1 MMSIKSKSVGVA
13 RFGRILALAGTG
25 LAAVSMTAS
34 SIAQTVSD
42 DGTPQTSL
50 DIPNNLQI
58 FGKIDP
64 NVRKATAI
72 VNDSVITGTDVDQR
86 VGLIMAA
93 NQLNLSAEDKERL
106 KLQVLRSLIDETLQI
121 QDAKA
126 NEVSITQDEITQA
139 FNRVAGNFGKSP
151 TDFRAYLRQSGS
163 SDRSLKRQIE
173 AELAW
178 SRYLRRKVE
187 PQVNVGD
194 EEIKIIMDRMTKSKG
209 SEEYHLKEIYLSA
222 GPDRTQQVFD
232 QEKQMIAEIQKGTK
246 PFEYYAQYSEATTR
260 STGGDLDW
268 VSASQLGALPQSLAE
283 AARQMSVGQIAGPVE
298 VPGGFSILYL
308 IDKRKVLEAD
318 PRDAKLSLKQ
328 ISVKFAPNLTQADA
342 NARVALFAKEIQNIH
357 GCGGV
362 AKVASTIGADVVD
375 NDAVKIRDLPPQ
387 LQEIL
392 LKLQVGES
400 TPPFGSQ
407 KDGVRALVMCGRDDP
422 KDSSLPGVDQ
432 IRNQMEQQ
440 RVNRRA
446 QQMLRDLRRDAV
458 IEYR

>member
-1 MMSIKSKSVGVA
+1 MMSIKPAGL
-13 RFGRILALAGTG
+13 GRITAYAGTA
-25 LAAVSMTAS
+25 LMAVTMTAS
-34 SIAQTVSD
+34 SIAQTVGD
-42 DGTPQTSL
+42 DSTPQTSL
-50 DIPNNLQI
+50 NIPNNLQI
-58 FGKIDP
+58 FGKVDP

-86 VGLIMAA
+86 VALIIAA
-93 NQLNLSAEDKERL
+93 NQLTLNAEDRERL

-126 NEVSITQDEITQA
+126 NEVTITPDEITQA
-139 FNRVAGNFGKSP
+139 FNRVAGNFGKS
-151 TDFRAYLRQSGS
+151 TAEFRTYLRTSGS
-163 SDRSLKRQIE
+163 SDKSLKRQIE

-194 EEIKIIMDRMTKSKG
+194 EEIKIILHRMEVNKG
-209 SEEYHLKEIYLSA
+209 SEEFHLKEIYLSSGA
-222 GPDRTQQVFD
+222 DRSQQVFE

-268 VSASQLGALPQSLAE
+268 VSASQLAALPQSLAD
-283 AARQMSVGQIAGPVE
+283 AARQMSVGQIAGPIE

-308 IDKRKVLEAD
+308 VDKRKVLEAD

-328 ISVKFAPNLTQADA
+328 VSVKFAPNLTQADA
-342 NARVALFAKEIQNIH
+342 NARVTQFAKELQGIH

-362 AKVASTIGADVVD
+362 AKVASAMGADVVD
-375 NDAVKIRDLPPQ
+375 NDSVKIRDLPAQ
-387 LQEIL
+387 LQDIL
-392 LKLQVGES
+392 LKLQVGEA

-407 KDGVRALVMCGRDDP
+407 KEGVRALVLCGRDDP
-422 KDSSLPGVDQ
+422 KDSSLPGIDQ
-432 IRNQMEQQ
+432 IRDQMEQQ

>member
-1 MMSIKSKSVGVA
+1 VKNTSIKMARLGRIMGYAGVA
-13 RFGRILALAGTG
+13 
-25 LAAVSMTAS
+25 LAALSMTAS
-34 SIAQTVSD
+34 SIAQTVGD
-42 DGTPQTSL
+42 DNTTPQTSL
-50 DIPNNLQI
+50 DIPSNLQI
-58 FGKIDP
+58 FGKVDP
-64 NVRKATAI
+64 NIRKATAI

-93 NQLNLSAEDKERL
+93 NQLKLSDEDKERL

-126 NEVSITQDEITQA
+126 NEVTISQEQINQA
-139 FNRVAGNFGKSP
+139 FNRVAANFGK
-151 TDFRAYLRQSGS
+151 TTVEFRTFLRQSGS
-163 SDRSLKRQIE
+163 SDRSLRRQIE

-178 SRYLRRKVE
+178 SGYLRRKVE

-194 EEIKIIMDRMTKSKG
+194 EEIKLILKRMEENKG
-209 SEEYHLKEIYLSA
+209 SEEYHVKEIYLSA
-222 GPDRTQQVFD
+222 GPDRQQQVFD
-232 QEKQMIAEIQKGTK
+232 QEKQMIADIQKGTK

-268 VSASQLGALPQSLAE
+268 LSSSQLTALPQPLAE
-283 AARQMSVGQIAGPVE
+283 AARTMTTGQIAGPIE

-308 IDKRKVLEAD
+308 VDKRKVLEAD
-318 PRDAKLSLKQ
+318 PRDARLSLKQ
-328 ISVKFAPNLTQADA
+328 VSVKFAAGLTQADA
-342 NARVALFAKEIQNIH
+342 NARVAQFAKELQGIH

-362 AKVASTIGADVVD
+362 AKVASAIGADVVD
-375 NDAVKIRDLPPQ
+375 NDAVKIRDLPAQ
-387 LQEIL
+387 LQDIL
-392 LKLQVGES
+392 LKLQVGEA

-407 KDGVRALVMCGRDDP
+407 REGVRALVLCGRDDP
-422 KDSSLPGVDQ
+422 KATTTLPGIDQ
-432 IRNQMEQQ
+432 VRDQMEQQ